1 MQAERRNA
9 AGSALRLVRS
19 GDRVRVYQ
27 GSAERLLAALPDRSI
42 DLLLTDPP
50 YTTVERRSTSG
61 HLRDWFPDGLS
72 WPQIGRILALARRK
86 LKPSGVAMAMTNGA
100 GLGGAIAAMKAA
112 GFTEVRTVTWDRRWP
127 GLGGGLRHQTE
138 FVLVGRT
145 SGSRSL
151 VGTDLVSVAAVGP
164 GTADRYPTTKP
175 IGLGRELAR
184 MAGIGRGSLVVDP
197 FAGSGALLV
206 GSLERGASVVAGDV
220 ASRAVNMAARR
231 LVSGTGQPTKPTT
244 GPVATRRKATKPTT
258 GPLTAR
264 RKATKPTTGPVATRQ
279 RPTKPTTGPV
289 TTRRHA
295 WRPTKPAPTRQKPT
309 KSKLSGPVTTRQP
322 TKSGPTGPRT
332 MHRSTRPGHARP
344 NKTHARPSK
353 ARAPAKSRT
362 GTR

>member
-1 MQAERRNA
+1 MTTQT
-9 AGSALRLVRS
+9 LRLVSRT
-19 GDRVRVYQ
+19 DRVRVYQ
-27 GSAERLLAALPDRSI
+27 APADRLLASLRDGSI

-50 YTTVERRSTSG
+50 YTTVDRHSKSG
-61 HLRDWFPDGLS
+61 HLRDWFKGGLS

-86 LKPSGVAMAMTNGA
+86 LKLSGVAMVMTNGA

-112 GFTEVRTVTWDRRWP
+112 GFAEVRTVTWDRRWP

-138 FVLVGRT
+138 FVLVGRMA
-145 SGSRSL
+145 GSRSL

-164 GTADRYPTTKP
+164 GTADRYPTIKP
-175 IGLGRELAR
+175 AGLGLALAR

-231 LVSGTGQPTKPTT
+231 LASGTRQPSKCNLAGPIPTRQTATKRGPT
-244 GPVATRRKATKPTT
+244 GPI
-258 GPLTAR
+258 
-264 RKATKPTTGPVATRQ
+264 
-279 RPTKPTTGPV
+279 
-289 TTRRHA
+289 
-295 WRPTKPAPTRQKPT
+295 PTRQKPT
-309 KSKLSGPVTTRQP
+309 KSRLTGPATTRQKPTKSTLTGPVTTRQRP
-322 TKSGPTGPRT
+322 TKSRLSGPLTTRQPAKSGGSVG
-332 MHRSTRPGHARP
+332 STWPVKAPTQP